1 MAYER
6 FKGLDVDTEL
16 VRRVGVTLWG
26 ILSPKAVVG
35 MVRYYGPLHA

>member
-6 FKGLDVDTEL
+6 FKGLDVDAEL
-16 VRRVGVTLWG
+16 VRWVGITLSG

-35 MVRYYGPLHA
+35 MVRY